1 MKKFELR
8 QLIREEIQNVMKE
21 NQDDMPTHKSK
32 VNWYYVDDLGGRVI
46 PDAKGYDLKSYPS
59 KELYIKKGT
68 EGQVLYGNR
77 FEDEEGN
84 DVPFSEEYFEEI
96 QNVMKE
102 DTLNEATDP
111 SRMLELI
118 EMYVDNYF
126 DEGMSAEAALKKIT
140 ELFQGKLD
148 GYDKAFMA
156 GEEDQY

>member
-1 MKKFELR
+1 MHKHELR
-8 QLIREEIQNVMKE
+8 QLIK
-21 NQDDMPTHKSK
+21 
-32 VNWYYVDDLGGRVI
+32 
-46 PDAKGYDLKSYPS
+46 
-59 KELYIKKGT
+59 
-68 EGQVLYGNR
+68 
-77 FEDEEGN
+77 
-84 DVPFSEEYFEEI
+84 EEI

>member
-8 QLIREEIQNVMKE
+8 QLLREEIE
-21 NQDDMPTHKSK
+21 
-32 VNWYYVDDLGGRVI
+32 
-46 PDAKGYDLKSYPS
+46 
-59 KELYIKKGT
+59 
-68 EGQVLYGNR
+68 
-77 FEDEEGN
+77 
-84 DVPFSEEYFEEI
+84 
-96 QNVMKE
+96 NVMKE